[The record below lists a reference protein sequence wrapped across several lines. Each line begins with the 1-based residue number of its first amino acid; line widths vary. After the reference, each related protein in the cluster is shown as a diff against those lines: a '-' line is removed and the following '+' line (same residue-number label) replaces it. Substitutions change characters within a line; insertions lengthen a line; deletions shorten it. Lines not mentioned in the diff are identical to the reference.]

1 MLFEQDTSKHS
12 SFFVLP
18 VLASAPETGIE
29 AGGSALYSFYT
40 DTLDDNTRVS
50 NIFGYATLT
59 TKGQS
64 RASITTNYW
73 SPQNRY
79 HFTGLI
85 SYINFPFDF
94 YGIGNNTNKA
104 DKDPLEYKRIRV
116 RATAEKRF
124 GPNIYIGVVGG
135 GARYI
140 FTDKERGG
148 IYQTLPREQQPR
160 GGVTLSG
167 GPSFVFDNRNNNT
180 YTTKGTIVN
189 ASFELIKGLY
199 NINKYQ
205 GGFFEFDY
213 AQFFSLSKKLVLGLN
228 VNEQSL
234 VGDAAPFYLLPTL
247 GTDEIMRGYYNGR
260 FRDRNLIAA
269 QAELRYRISDR
280 FGIAGFAGAGEVF
293 DKTFR
298 FSQLKPNI
306 GGGVRYF
313 FDVEK
318 GLSMRID
325 YGIGEK
331 RPGENRQSGL
341 YMSLAEAF

>member
-1 MLFEQDTSKHS
+1 MLFEQDSSKHS
-12 SFFVLP
+12 SFFILP

-40 DTLDDNTRVS
+40 DTLDNSTRVS
-50 NIFGYATLT
+50 NIFGYITLT
-59 TKGQS
+59 TKGQT

-73 SPQNRY
+73 TPQNRY
-79 HFTGLI
+79 HYTGLI
-85 SYINFPFDF
+85 SYINFPFDY
-94 YGIGNNTNKA
+94 YGIGNNTRKA
-104 DKDPLEYKRIRV
+104 DKDALGYKRLRA

-124 GPNIYIGVVGG
+124 GSNIYLGVIGG

-140 FTDKERGG
+140 FEDKERGG

-180 YTTKGTIVN
+180 YTTGGAIVTTT
-189 ASFELIKGLY
+189 FELIKGLY
-199 NINKYQ
+199 NINNYQ
-205 GGFFEFDY
+205 GGFFNVEY
-213 AQFFSLSKKLVLGLN
+213 AQFFSLSKRLVLGLN

-260 FRDRNLIAA
+260 FRDRNLVAA
-269 QAELRYRISDR
+269 QAELRYRINDR
-280 FGIAGFAGAGEVF
+280 FGIVGFAGAGEVF
-293 DKTFR
+293 HKK
-298 FSQLKPNI
+298 FSFDELKPSV
-306 GGGVRYF
+306 GGGLRYF

-331 RPGENRQSGL
+331 RPGEPRQSGL